1 MWVKHTG
8 SSLID
13 FGMTFIKPT
22 ANVVLVVWWWP
33 GISQFGAQ
41 PIIPVSN
48 EQSDQLLIHF
58 CDLGNQFSVQP
69 LEVSVDGGISGF
81 SGLD

>member
-8 SSLID
+8 VSLID
-13 FGMTFIKPT
+13 LGMTFAKPT
-22 ANVVLVVWWWP
+22 VNVVFVVWWQS
-33 GISQFGAQ
+33 GISQFCAQ

-58 CDLGNQFSVQP
+58 CDLGNQFSAQP
-69 LEVSVDGGISGF
+69 LEISVDGGISGF
-81 SGLD
+81 SGLN